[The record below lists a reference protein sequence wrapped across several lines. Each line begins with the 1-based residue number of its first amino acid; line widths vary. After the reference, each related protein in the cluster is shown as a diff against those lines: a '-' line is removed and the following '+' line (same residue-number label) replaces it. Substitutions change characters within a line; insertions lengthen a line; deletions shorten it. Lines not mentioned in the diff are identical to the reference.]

1 VATAK
6 APAHRRDKVVIRIAS
21 AKAAKIPATKAP
33 AAQHHKVKIPTE
45 QLAAARKHNPK
56 RTHVAQR

>member
-1 VATAK
+1 
-6 APAHRRDKVVIRIAS
+6 VIRIAS